1 MISIPI
7 YFVYIS
13 RMDKVLEGKASIIDL
28 TSYYV
33 EKIKNIVNKKSI
45 KKGGG
50 TSVVTTT
57 AMSMSIIQSQLTT
70 IGLR

>member
-33 EKIKNIVNKKSI
+33 KKIKNIVNKKSI
-45 KKGGG
+45 KKGGR

-57 AMSMSIIQSQLTT
+57 ELAMTIIQSQLTT